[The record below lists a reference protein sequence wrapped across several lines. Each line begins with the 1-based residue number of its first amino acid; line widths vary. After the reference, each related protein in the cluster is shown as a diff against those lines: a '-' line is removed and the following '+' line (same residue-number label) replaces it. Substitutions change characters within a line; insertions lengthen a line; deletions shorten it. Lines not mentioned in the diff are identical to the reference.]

1 MATKKKGKGIHWVGG
16 HSNASY
22 KKIDS
27 MGKDLKKSGL
37 IKGYEVQQHVMKD
50 ARDREGKI
58 TVLVAFGGKYDKQ
71 GRLITPF
78 RKQLMERAKGIWKK
92 N

>member
-22 KKIDS
+22 KKIDA

-37 IKGYEVQQHVMKD
+37 ITGYEVHQDVIKD
-50 ARDREGKI
+50 AQDREAKI
-58 TVLVAFGGKYDKQ
+58 TILVVSGGKFDKQ
-71 GRLITPF
+71 GRLVTPF
-78 RKQLMERAKGIWKK
+78 RKQLMERAKGVWKK
-92 N
+92 